1 MTSVPTGAAMSNP
14 PVTAAS
20 IGDALGRAVLA
31 IGLFLLGFAGYQ
43 LWGTGLAEAS
53 AQEQLSDELAA
64 RLTGTS
70 DRLVP
75 PSEPTWLDQ
84 EPGVAGTDT
93 ADAQPDH
100 AQPDDAALIVRSRPT
115 VVAAPAPVSVST
127 AEPLA
132 VGEPFARLHLP
143 TIDVDKTVV
152 EGTTREALRSGPG
165 HYLGTARPG
174 QAGNVAI
181 AGHRTTYGA
190 PFHDI
195 DRLEPGDPIVVETE
209 DGVFT
214 YRVEAHE
221 LADGGWS
228 GHRIVAPEA
237 VEVIADQGD
246 HRLTLTACHPRY
258 SARQRI
264 VVTAILETPAEP
276 LDGPGHAAPPDA
288 GTGPSSEAGSTA
300 ASGPVAAGPS
310 LVTVSVRVPTPVV
323 AADGPPSRAPAPP
336 FATMADTG
344 GDHDLGSNDDLVW
357 DDGLGWQLSH
367 APASLG
373 WAALS
378 LLVVAAAWLVG
389 RLWRRTPA
397 YLMAGPS
404 LALCLV
410 TCFAHLDRLIPTT

>member
-1 MTSVPTGAAMSNP
+1 MSNP
-14 PVTAAS
+14 PAAAAS
-20 IGDALGRAVLA
+20 IGAALGRAVLA

-43 LWGTGLAEAS
+43 LWGTGMAEAS
-53 AQEQLSDELAA
+53 AQDELAQDLAA
-64 RLTGTS
+64 RLTGPP
-70 DRLVP
+70 DRLAEGSTVT
-75 PSEPTWLDQ
+75 SEPVSDI
-84 EPGVAGTDT
+84 EP
-93 ADAQPDH
+93 
-100 AQPDDAALIVRSRPT
+100 AA
-115 VVAAPAPVSVST
+115 VAAPIPVSLP
-127 AEPLA
+127 AFEPIA
-132 VGEPFARLHLP
+132 VGQPFARLQLP

-195 DRLEPGDPIVVETE
+195 DRLAPGDPIVVETE

-214 YRVEAHE
+214 YLVEGQQQ
-221 LADGGWS
+221 ADGALS
-228 GHRIVAPEA
+228 GHRIVSPEA

-258 SARQRI
+258 SARERI
-264 VVTAILETPAEP
+264 VVTAILDASTRPDAHPGPPVEP
-276 LDGPGHAAPPDA
+276 SVGAGPVDA
-288 GTGPSSEAGSTA
+288 GTGSDAEMGH
-300 ASGPVAAGPS
+300 VVAGPS
-310 LVTVSVRVPTPVV
+310 LVTASVRVPLPAV
-323 AADGPPSRAPAPP
+323 AAGGPPTRPPAPP
-336 FATMADTG
+336 VAALADA
-344 GDHDLGSNDDLVW
+344 DW
-357 DDGLGWQLSH
+357 DDGLGWQPAH
-367 APASLG
+367 APASLA

-378 LLVVAAAWLVG
+378 VLVVTAAWLLG

-410 TCFAHLDRLIPTT
+410 TCFSHLDRLIPAT